1 MIEIALHILDIV
13 QNSIAAHAKNIE
25 VKISEDVEKDILEII
40 ISDDGKGID
49 SKLLKKVIDPFYT
62 SRTTRKVGLG
72 LSLYKQSVEQTEGS
86 FKIESEVGKGTIVT
100 AIYKLS
106 HIDRPPLGD
115 IAGTISL
122 LVSANPKIDFKY
134 VYYLGKNEYEFDT
147 KQIKQTLEDVPI
159 SNPEVQKFIKEMIEE
174 NINNLII

>member
-1 MIEIALHILDIV
+1 MTEIALHILDIV
-13 QNSIAAHAKNIE
+13 QNSITAEAKNIE
-25 VKISEDVEKDILEII
+25 IEVIESIEKDNLGII
-40 ISDDGKGID
+40 ITDNGKGID
-49 SKLLKKVIDPFYT
+49 SKMLKKVTDPFFT

-72 LSLYKQSVEQTEGS
+72 LSLYKQSAEQTEGS
-86 FKIESEVGKGTIVT
+86 FKIESEVGKGTVVT

-106 HIDRPPLGD
+106 HIDRPPMGD

-134 VYYLGKNEYEFDT
+134 VYCLDKKKYEFDT
-147 KQIKQTLEDVPI
+147 KEIKQTLEDVPI

-174 NINNLII
+174 NIDNLKI